1 MLTGLNL
8 GKDCWFM
15 FQVRN
20 TIQARRDVFVA
31 SGDLIGP
38 DSCGYHA
45 EITWQEERGVP
56 SCATWTGLPVPDFVS
71 HYGRVRPKTVP
82 LRGLPFRVEWR
93 QWWESHLPDF
103 FIEITFTDKPHRGIE
118 RSLEA
123 AFRKLNPGY
132 MSLRR
137 TGSRISS
144 HPLI

>member
-1 MLTGLNL
+1 MPTLFLHFNRLLTSRYPERYSERLASLLQLQLAMLTGLNL

-82 LRGLPFRVEWR
+82 LR
-93 QWWESHLPDF
+93 
-103 FIEITFTDKPHRGIE
+103 
-118 RSLEA
+118 
-123 AFRKLNPGY
+123 
-132 MSLRR
+132 
-137 TGSRISS
+137 
-144 HPLI
+144 